1 MSEREFRLPKL
12 KELRKKARGE
22 ERAEEKKAR
31 VVGAMSVPDEV
42 GQARTVV
49 ERAKA
54 SATAES
60 GSPDEE
66 GVVAR
71 LQVAEGDRR
80 SRPLDI
86 PRDVREG
93 YGREG

>member
-1 MSEREFRLPKL
+1 MSKREFRLPKL
-12 KELRKKARGE
+12 KELRKKVRGE

-49 ERAKA
+49 ERTRT
-54 SATAES
+54 STTAET
-60 GSPDEE
+60 GSPDEK

-86 PRDVREG
+86 PQDVREG
-93 YGREG
+93 YGRDG